1 VCACGRRVYSGI
13 YGGAGMNIT
22 QKVIDIVTR
31 EEGLPPSVVRPDSTF
46 AELGVDS
53 LDALNILYAIERE
66 FEVEIPDS
74 LAKNVTNVG
83 QIIEILTPIVEATD
97 GVG

>member
-1 VCACGRRVYSGI
+1 
-13 YGGAGMNIT
+13 MNIT

-46 AELGVDS
+46 AELGIDS
-53 LDALNILYAIERE
+53 LDALNILYAIEQE

-74 LAKNVTNVG
+74 LAKNVTNVA
-83 QIIEILTPIVEATD
+83 QIVEVLASAVANHD
-97 GVG
+97 KS

>member
-1 VCACGRRVYSGI
+1 
-13 YGGAGMNIT
+13 MNIT

-74 LAKNVTNVG
+74 LAKTVTGVS
-83 QIIEILTPIVEATD
+83 QIIEILTAIIEGNPFPTQ
-97 GVG
+97 

>member
-22 QKVIDIVTR
+22 EKVIDIVTR
-31 EEGLPPSVVRPDSTF
+31 EEGLPPGVVQPDSTF

-53 LDALNILYAIERE
+53 LDALNILYAIEQE

-74 LAKNVTNVG
+74 LAKNVTNVA
-83 QIIEILTPIVEATD
+83 QIVEVLASVVANHD
-97 GVG
+97 KS

>member
-22 QKVIDIVTR
+22 EKVIDIVTR
-31 EEGLPPSVVRPDSTF
+31 EEGLPPGVVQPDSTF

-53 LDALNILYAIERE
+53 LDALNILYAIEQE

-74 LAKNVTNVG
+74 LAKNVTNVA
-83 QIIEILTPIVEATD
+83 QIVEVLASAVANHD
-97 GVG
+97 KS

>member
-1 VCACGRRVYSGI
+1 
-13 YGGAGMNIT
+13 MNIT

-53 LDALNILYAIERE
+53 LDALNILYAIEQE

-74 LAKNVTNVG
+74 LAKNVTNVA
-83 QIIEILTPIVEATD
+83 QIVEVLASVVANHD
-97 GVG
+97 KS

>member
-1 VCACGRRVYSGI
+1 
-13 YGGAGMNIT
+13 MNIT

-74 LAKNVTNVG
+74 LAKMVTG
-83 QIIEILTPIVEATD
+83 IAQIVEILTAIKVDETLPKTA
-97 GVG
+97 

>member
-1 VCACGRRVYSGI
+1 
-13 YGGAGMNIT
+13 MNIT

-31 EEGLPPSVVRPDSTF
+31 EEGLPPGVVRPDSTF

-53 LDALNILYAIERE
+53 LDALNILYAIEQE

-74 LAKNVTNVG
+74 LAKNVTNVA
-83 QIIEILTPIVEATD
+83 QIVEVLASVVANHD
-97 GVG
+97 KS

>member
-1 VCACGRRVYSGI
+1 
-13 YGGAGMNIT
+13 MNIT

-31 EEGLPPSVVRPDSTF
+31 EEGLPPGVVRPDSTF
-46 AELGVDS
+46 AELGIDS

-74 LAKNVTNVG
+74 LAKNVTNVA
-83 QIIEILTPIVEATD
+83 QIVEVLAPM
-97 GVG
+97 VGNHDKS